1 MPNSDLST
9 DAYAEDEALDDIVV
23 RPEDSAS
30 QRQLLVDPELLSPPM
45 GGSAMTNVTSV
56 VMPSFST
63 VSVGFSRKRTS
74 WVWQAENG
82 EEYTGVD
89 GKLRWR
95 CRRCMSSPST
105 ICLLLTL
112 A

>member
-1 MPNSDLST
+1 MPNSDLRP

-63 VSVGFSRKRTS
+63 VSVGFS
-74 WVWQAENG
+74 
-82 EEYTGVD
+82 
-89 GKLRWR
+89 
-95 CRRCMSSPST
+95 
-105 ICLLLTL
+105 
-112 A
+112 